1 MSKRTRSTML
11 ARNAFD
17 CSHVKS
23 VNVWALTHP
32 DHPGRTVGRIIANW
46 SDNPMGSVVTAT
58 VHVFQGPLKFIPS
71 TTGQAGGGGYCKL
84 SAAISDGINRARE
97 SADYISHLSA
107 DEVTKLK
114 ELPSTGFGGGGH
126 SAVAKW
132 FAQWGYQVDELL

>member
-1 MSKRTRSTML
+1 MSKRTRSSML

-17 CSHVKS
+17 CAHVKS

-32 DHPGRTVGRIIANW
+32 DHPGIVGRIIANW

-58 VHVFQGPLKFIPS
+58 IHVWKGPLRFIPS
-71 TTGQAGGGGYCKL
+71 TTGTAGGGGYCKL

-97 SADYISHLSA
+97 SADHHQYLSA
-107 DEVTKLK
+107 EDVASLK
-114 ELPSTGFGGGGH
+114 GLESTGFGGGGH

-132 FAQWGYQVDELL
+132 FAQWGYGVVEVL